1 MLFSSM
7 YNIRSDAKCRTLG
20 KKMTTQNIS
29 FGCCASLTDKGL
41 TGRLRG
47 CLFGLILAFHS
58 KKLPKRTKQP
68 ALALCFSKATRENTR
83 ARESTSEGASC
94 GFPQWCHLNPKRYNH
109 LPSVLAYLPAFA
121 IETVSDQIVDT

>member
-41 TGRLRG
+41 TGRLSRLLALTI
-47 CLFGLILAFHS
+47 CLFTIDV
-58 KKLPKRTKQP
+58 
-68 ALALCFSKATRENTR
+68 CN
-83 ARESTSEGASC
+83 
-94 GFPQWCHLNPKRYNH
+94 
-109 LPSVLAYLPAFA
+109 
-121 IETVSDQIVDT
+121 